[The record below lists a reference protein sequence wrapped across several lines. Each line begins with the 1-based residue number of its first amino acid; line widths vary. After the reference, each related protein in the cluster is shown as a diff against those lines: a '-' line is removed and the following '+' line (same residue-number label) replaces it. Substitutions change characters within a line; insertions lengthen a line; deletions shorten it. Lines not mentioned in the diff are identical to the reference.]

1 MTRMRTS
8 WNSSSKE
15 LGPHTDDGNAVPL
28 TLPVAP
34 TWGNKFP
41 IARDP
46 ALFLLLPSKPEG
58 SLLKT
63 CRGWWGQNPKHL
75 QLALRRGGDIFK
87 SLTSYFKFCLLAK
100 YGLFG
105 VCFCFFK
112 GNAMEFE
119 GNISLTVLLHVLHGA
134 CPRAPANSSINL
146 PK

>member
-1 MTRMRTS
+1 MTQMRTS

-15 LGPHTDDGNAVPL
+15 LGPHLDDGNTVPL

-46 ALFLLLPSKPEG
+46 ALFLLLLSKPEG
-58 SLLKT
+58 PLLKT
-63 CRGWWGQNPKHL
+63 CKGWWGQNPKHS

-87 SLTSYFKFCLLAK
+87 SLTSYFKLSFCKVWALW
-100 YGLFG
+100 GLFL
-105 VCFCFFK
+105 FFT
-112 GNAMEFE
+112 GSEMEFE

-134 CPRAPANSSINL
+134 CPRAPANSSIN
-146 PK
+146 PHK